1 MDWLSLSL
9 SSQDSLSNDAYEAV
23 WPLSFSSLLGPPLS
37 SRPSCQG
44 KGAQVSTA
52 AQVQQAR
59 LSPQSQHMGLG
70 SAGLWWGHYL
80 WKKKRKEEV
89 SLTRAGLLTQPPVSA
104 RGLSCLGASEQT
116 GVFSKVGK
124 LC

>member
-23 WPLSFSSLLGPPLS
+23 WPLSFHSLLGPPLG

-44 KGAQVSTA
+44 EGAQVSTA
-52 AQVQQAR
+52 AQVQQAW
-59 LSPQSQHMGLG
+59 LSLQGQHMGLG

-80 WKKKRKEEV
+80 FKETGACDGFFHV
-89 SLTRAGLLTQPPVSA
+89 LLIRLQNGFYVLYKFMDVWSHAAGGLLQEP
-104 RGLSCLGASEQT
+104 GH
-116 GVFSKVGK
+116 
-124 LC
+124 